1 MVEKTIQLQGNMLL
15 LLAVD
20 TFGLK
25 KIFLMLM
32 NPFLVVMH
40 LRNVMMHLGFYQ
52 LSLEDME
59 TKLLA
64 QIL

>member
-1 MVEKTIQLQGNMLL
+1 MLL

-25 KIFLMLM
+25 HMKMEIFLMLM

-40 LRNVMMHLGFYQ
+40 LHIVMMHLGFYQ

-64 QIL
+64 KIL